1 MTMII
6 VCFTALFFYITYKPT
21 QNLAKFLVN
30 HFSNKEIK
38 TKLITT
44 ATNSIKDVNPTN
56 RFLVLKEKYKEI
68 YALRDMY
75 YVTKLFLSNYNLL
88 DKWSKQDYYCSDNF
102 YHESDHKDFIESQQ
116 IFERISFLHE
126 RKCLFSL
133 NVKFLLDSYQIH
145 RVYELNYNHTDKQRI
160 FKLFD
165 YLPSEY
171 SEEIKNLCI
180 EDEDLS
186 QLCELVFVSYIDIM
200 YLRSMCKDDD
210 ERYKHKFSVM
220 ETYFKKKLDSLKEY
234 YTYKPLTTF
243 DEYNQRRIKMNLLS
257 NIDKLILRLPEEEVE
272 KILRLKS
279 IRLEILNITDGTS
292 QELIDKIQREIN
304 FILEMYE
311 KSLEE
316 KVNKDNIETKA
327 FYNYLTYISND
338 TN

>member
-1 MTMII
+1 MSVILLVVTFLFLI
-6 VCFTALFFYITYKPT
+6 CFSIPVAHL
-21 QNLAKFLVN
+21 
-30 HFSNKEIK
+30 SN
-38 TKLITT
+38 
-44 ATNSIKDVNPTN
+44 
-56 RFLVLKEKYKEI
+56 
-68 YALRDMY
+68 
-75 YVTKLFLSNYNLL
+75 KLFLKNLEKNSIDNHLMKDVGPLNRYVQLKEIGKSVYELRDIFHVTDLFKIYFEKLDVLIQTDNYQ
-88 DKWSKQDYYCSDNF
+88 STF
-102 YHESDHKDFIESQQ
+102 YIPSEHAEYLECKTI
-116 IFERISFLHE
+116 IERISFLQK
-126 RKCLFSL
+126 RNCLFSL
-133 NVKFLLDSYQIH
+133 NVKFLLDNHQIH
-145 RVYELNYNHTDKQRI
+145 CVYELNYNHTDKQRI

-200 YLRSMCKDDD
+200 YLRSMYKNDD

-292 QELIDKIQREIN
+292 KELIDKIQREIN

-338 TN
+338 T

>member
-1 MTMII
+1 
-6 VCFTALFFYITYKPT
+6 
-21 QNLAKFLVN
+21 
-30 HFSNKEIK
+30 
-38 TKLITT
+38 
-44 ATNSIKDVNPTN
+44 
-56 RFLVLKEKYKEI
+56 
-68 YALRDMY
+68 
-75 YVTKLFLSNYNLL
+75 
-88 DKWSKQDYYCSDNF
+88 
-102 YHESDHKDFIESQQ
+102 
-116 IFERISFLHE
+116 
-126 RKCLFSL
+126 
-133 NVKFLLDSYQIH
+133 
-145 RVYELNYNHTDKQRI
+145 
-160 FKLFD
+160 
-165 YLPSEY
+165 
-171 SEEIKNLCI
+171 
-180 EDEDLS
+180 
-186 QLCELVFVSYIDIM
+186 
-200 YLRSMCKDDD
+200 MCKDDD

>member
-1 MTMII
+1 MII

-133 NVKFLLDSYQIH
+133 NVKFLLDS
-145 RVYELNYNHTDKQRI
+145 
-160 FKLFD
+160 
-165 YLPSEY
+165 
-171 SEEIKNLCI
+171 
-180 EDEDLS
+180 
-186 QLCELVFVSYIDIM
+186 
-200 YLRSMCKDDD
+200 
-210 ERYKHKFSVM
+210 
-220 ETYFKKKLDSLKEY
+220 
-234 YTYKPLTTF
+234 
-243 DEYNQRRIKMNLLS
+243 
-257 NIDKLILRLPEEEVE
+257 
-272 KILRLKS
+272 
-279 IRLEILNITDGTS
+279 
-292 QELIDKIQREIN
+292 
-304 FILEMYE
+304 
-311 KSLEE
+311 
-316 KVNKDNIETKA
+316 
-327 FYNYLTYISND
+327 
-338 TN
+338 